1 MSMYGRFY
9 FRPGEG
15 EMLTTRLCCAE
26 KQGGAVVG
34 QVCAAGGEPVP
45 GALVLLFR
53 VPEKGEIQ
61 LMARFITDEEGQFFF
76 GPLESGELYLVKVF
90 KGTPD
95 LRELEIAA
103 D

>member
-1 MSMYGRFY
+1 MSIYGRFY

-15 EMLTTRLCCAE
+15 ELLTTQLSCTQ
-26 KQGGAVVG
+26 KPGGAVLG
-34 QVCAAGGEPVP
+34 QVRTREGAPTP

-53 VPEKGEIQ
+53 VPEQGEIR
-61 LMARFITDEEGQFFF
+61 LLERFVTDEEGQFFF

-90 KGTPD
+90 KSGLE

-103 D
+103 Q